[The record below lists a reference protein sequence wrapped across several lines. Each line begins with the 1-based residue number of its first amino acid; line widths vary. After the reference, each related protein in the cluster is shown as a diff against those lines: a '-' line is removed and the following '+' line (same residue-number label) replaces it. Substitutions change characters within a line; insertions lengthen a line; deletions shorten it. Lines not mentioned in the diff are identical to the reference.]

1 MEMAAPETLG
11 LDSER
16 LGRIN
21 RTMQGYVDQGR
32 LSGAITIVA
41 RRGEIAHA
49 ESVGWMD
56 LEAKKPLRLDA
67 LYPIFSMTKPV
78 TSVALMMLYEQ
89 GLFHLFDPVS
99 KFIPEFKELQVYV
112 KSVDGTPELIDSERE
127 ITIHHLLTHTAGL
140 VSDFWLDPFLTKLVQ
155 EAGLYQPDLTLQEF
169 TNRLS
174 GLPLIHQP
182 GEAWRYGDAYDV
194 VARLVELI
202 SDQPF
207 AAFLK
212 QRILQPLGMHDTG
225 FGVPE
230 GQEDRFVRCY
240 GISEASGLVE
250 TLDEDPRWRPSS
262 TPHGGFGLVSTASDY
277 LRFAQMLLNGGE
289 LDGVRLLGRKT
300 VQYMT
305 RNHLPQELLPMQ
317 VAPGW
322 EQPGYGY
329 GLGFGVATHAVQ
341 AKLIGSEGLYFWDGI
356 EGTWFWV
363 DPMEELIGLL
373 LLRMEPWTWL
383 SVPQTFQVLT
393 YQAIVD

>member
-1 MEMAAPETLG
+1 MKMAVPETLG
-11 LDSER
+11 LDSGR

-21 RTMQGYVDQGR
+21 RAMQRYVDQGR
-32 LSGAITIVA
+32 LPGAITIVA

-49 ESVGWMD
+49 ECVGWMD

-67 LYPIFSMTKPV
+67 LYPIFSMTKPA
-78 TSVALMMLYEQ
+78 TSVALMMLYEE
-89 GLFHLFDPVS
+89 GLFQLFDPVS
-99 KFIPEFKELQVYV
+99 KFIPEFKDLQVYV
-112 KSVDGTPELIDSERE
+112 KTVDETPEFADAARE
-127 ITIHHLLTHTAGL
+127 ITIHDLLTHTAGL
-140 VSDFWLDPFLTKLVQ
+140 VSDFWLDPFLTKLAQ
-155 EAGLYQPDLTLQEF
+155 EAGLYQPDLSLLEF

-174 GLPLIHQP
+174 TLPLIHQP

-194 VARLVELI
+194 LARLVEVI
-202 SDQPF
+202 SNQPF

-230 GQEDRFVRCY
+230 GQEDRLVRCY
-240 GISEASGLVE
+240 GSSEAGGLVE
-250 TLDEDPRWRPSS
+250 TLDEKPRWRPSS
-262 TPHGGFGLVSTASDY
+262 SPHGGFGLVSTASDY

-305 RNHLPQELLPMQ
+305 RNHLSQGLLPMQ

-322 EQPGYGY
+322 ELPGYGY
-329 GLGFGVATHAVQ
+329 GLGFGVSTDAVQ
-341 AKLIGSEGLYFWDGI
+341 SKMMASEGLYFWDGI

-363 DPMEELIGLL
+363 DPKEELIGLL
-373 LLRMEPWTWL
+373 MLRMEPWTWL
-383 SVPQTFQVLT
+383 SVPQTFQVLV